1 MLGQLI
7 LLMAVALA
15 AGCKHSDPPKHLRFE
30 DIKVDHARLRTDEV
44 GIGKWAE
51 SSAYVL
57 ADAKNVASEGAY
69 VTLAGEMLDASGQA
83 ISKLRPQSI
92 WIPAGERRT
101 FALVD
106 AERKPRPEAKGARVF
121 VRGALVPKTPPPAHV
136 EELHTFDDHGQLV
149 LQAYVVNT
157 ADRATTLTVL
167 ASFHDADDLPI
178 QRPFALVK
186 IGPSEKESVRFIG
199 PKGAKK
205 GLIYVGEAVY

>member
-1 MLGQLI
+1 MLGYLI
-7 LLMAVALA
+7 ALVLA
-15 AGCKHSDPPKHLRFE
+15 LVTSCKHSDPAKHLPFE
-30 DIKVDHARLRTDEV
+30 EIVVDHARLRTDEV
-44 GIGKWAE
+44 GVGKWAE
-51 SSAYVL
+51 NSAYVL
-57 ADAKNVASEGAY
+57 ADAKNAATSGAY
-69 VTLAGEMLDASGQA
+69 VTLAGEMVDGAGRI

-92 WIPAGERRT
+92 WIPPGERRT

-178 QRPFALVK
+178 ERPFSILQ
-186 IGPSEKESVRFIG
+186 IGPAAKEAVRFIG
-199 PKGAKK
+199 PKGSKK